1 MTTIATYK
9 GHDVEILEE
18 TLQIAFGRNRQMA
31 YIQILD
37 GAQILGTPG
46 MWGGCEQSRGWVYS
60 ESLHNRCVEEIP
72 DDLPIPADPGV
83 DEVIE
88 VYESMYAHVN
98 DMRAGV
104 A

>member
-1 MTTIATYK
+1 MTTEIATYSMA
-9 GHDVEILEE
+9 GQTFDVEIIEDFRYGLTEVIALGCYPFYGGGSHATVE
-18 TLQIAFGRNRQMA
+18 T
-31 YIQILD
+31 
-37 GAQILGTPG
+37 
-46 MWGGCEQSRGWVYS
+46 S
-60 ESLHNRCVEEIP
+60 SLHNRRVEEIP